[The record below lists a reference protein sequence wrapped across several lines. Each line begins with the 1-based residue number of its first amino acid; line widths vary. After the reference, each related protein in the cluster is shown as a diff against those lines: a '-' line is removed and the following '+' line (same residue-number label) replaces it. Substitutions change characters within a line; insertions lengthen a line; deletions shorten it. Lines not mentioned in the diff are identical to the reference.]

1 MVGTPFDR
9 GRASDALS
17 RVVPDPHDVPGE
29 VNPMLRG
36 KCLDVS
42 VRRET
47 VRVELNCGDAYAARV
62 LFDDLVDRIRRG
74 RRVSIQLR
82 ALTKENGRTMIRPLP
97 LFKVG
102 RQR

>member
-1 MVGTPFDR
+1 
-9 GRASDALS
+9 
-17 RVVPDPHDVPGE
+17 
-29 VNPMLRG
+29 MLRG

-47 VRVELNCGDAYAARV
+47 VRLEMNCGDAYAARV

-97 LFKVG
+97 PLFKVG

>member
-1 MVGTPFDR
+1 M
-9 GRASDALS
+9 
-17 RVVPDPHDVPGE
+17 
-29 VNPMLRG
+29 
-36 KCLDVS
+36 
-42 VRRET
+42 
-47 VRVELNCGDAYAARV
+47 NCGDAYAARV

-97 LFKVG
+97 PLFKVG